1 MMKNCFGRGSR
12 RRLYMLAGAAVWVA
26 LAQPAKAVD
35 EIQVYNAG
43 IAAPG
48 QFTIQQH
55 LNYIPLG
62 VKDPPFPGGLVSH
75 NSINGTPEFAYGVTD
90 WWEVGLY
97 LPFAI
102 QDRQFLSDSFKL
114 RTLFV
119 SPNAAERNF
128 FYGVNFEF
136 SNTTP
141 KFSQTR
147 FGLEIRPI
155 LGVRNAD
162 YEFIVNPIVDIGFGK
177 YGEAT
182 FTPAARL
189 ARKLGPDLF
198 VGLEYYADFGEIGNF
213 LKPADQQHT
222 LFAVTDFKLGD
233 FGVNFGVGY
242 GLTPASDR
250 WVVKTIVGYA
260 FPVPGSNPG
269 ASERATA
276 SPPALSIRCRAP
288 PRASPNPDETTRCFA
303 SHARFARIRSNNPA
317 NIVGEPRDRSFA
329 IRRHREGVP
338 LAHRGASA
346 RAISDRLVDAGY
358 SPGHETRRRHD
369 ISCLLRNRHP
379 DTYRFALRVAA
390 CSSGGA
396 REFASP
402 MAAAGLGSHALAAL
416 CAGIGPDTNRL
427 AVRVL
432 LRLVG

>member
-1 MMKNCFGRGSR
+1 MNGFFRRSSR
-12 RRLYMLAGAAVWVA
+12 QRLWLLAGAAVSVV
-26 LAQPAKAVD
+26 LGQPANATD

-55 LNYIPLG
+55 LNYVPLG

-102 QDRQFLSDSFKL
+102 QDQRFMSDSFKL

-119 SPNAAERNF
+119 SPNAEQRNF

-141 KFSQTR
+141 KFSQSR

-155 LGVRNAD
+155 IGVRNAD
-162 YEFIVNPIVDIGFGK
+162 YEFIVNPIVGIAFGK
-177 YGEAT
+177 YGEEH

-198 VGLEYYADFGEIGNF
+198 VGLEYYADFGQIGSF
-213 LKPADQQHT
+213 GKLDDQQHT
-222 LFAVTDFKLGD
+222 LFAVTDFKLGVFD
-233 FGVNFGVGY
+233 VNFGVGY

-260 FPVPGSNPG
+260 FPVPGGNPD
-269 ASERATA
+269 ATERATVNG
-276 SPPALSIRCRAP
+276 PV
-288 PRASPNPDETTRCFA
+288 NPM
-303 SHARFARIRSNNPA
+303 SRS
-317 NIVGEPRDRSFA
+317 
-329 IRRHREGVP
+329 
-338 LAHRGASA
+338 SA
-346 RAISDRLVDAGY
+346 R
-358 SPGHETRRRHD
+358 
-369 ISCLLRNRHP
+369 
-379 DTYRFALRVAA
+379 
-390 CSSGGA
+390 
-396 REFASP
+396 
-402 MAAAGLGSHALAAL
+402 LG
-416 CAGIGPDTNRL
+416 PP
-427 AVRVL
+427 
-432 LRLVG
+432 

>member
-1 MMKNCFGRGSR
+1 MKNRFGRGSR
-12 RRLYMLAGAAVWVA
+12 RRLYLLASAALWIV

-102 QDRQFLSDSFKL
+102 QDQQFLSDSFKL

-119 SPNAAERNF
+119 SPNAAERSF

-147 FGLEIRPI
+147 FGMEIRPI
-155 LGVRNAD
+155 IGVRNAD
-162 YEFIVNPIVDIGFGK
+162 YEFIVNPIVDIGFGR
-177 YGEAT
+177 YGQAD

-222 LFAVTDFKLGD
+222 LFAVTDFKLGV

-250 WVVKTIVGYA
+250 FVVKTIVGYA
-260 FPVPGSNPG
+260 FPVPGSDPG
-269 ASERATA
+269 ASERGTA
-276 SPPALSIRCRAP
+276 SGPV
-288 PRASPNPDETTRCFA
+288 NPM
-303 SHARFARIRSNNPA
+303 SRS
-317 NIVGEPRDRSFA
+317 
-329 IRRHREGVP
+329 
-338 LAHRGASA
+338 
-346 RAISDRLVDAGY
+346 
-358 SPGHETRRRHD
+358 
-369 ISCLLRNRHP
+369 
-379 DTYRFALRVAA
+379 AA
-390 CSSGGA
+390 
-396 REFASP
+396 
-402 MAAAGLGSHALAAL
+402 
-416 CAGIGPDTNRL
+416 RL
-427 AVRVL
+427 AQP
-432 LRLVG
+432 